1 MVMENS
7 YKVIISQK
15 TSQMLVSHVA
25 YLAQVNPG
33 AAKHLVAEFE
43 KKANSLSFMPLMCPW
58 LSGEYIPSHKYRYL
72 LFEKRYMLIYQI
84 IDDIVYVDYVIDTH
98 QDYEW
103 LIR

>member
-1 MVMENS
+1 MENS

-15 TSQMLVSHVA
+15 ASQMLVSHVA

-33 AAKHLVAEFE
+33 AA
-43 KKANSLSFMPLMCPW
+43 NSLSFMPLRCPW

-84 IDDIVYVDYVIDTH
+84 IDDIVYVDYVIDTR